1 VGVKGEVNELK
12 EVIAFWN
19 NESCGERHAKG
30 DSEIELFKSQ
40 EELRYQLEP
49 YIIDFAQFDD
59 FHGLDVLEIGVGY
72 GADHSN
78 IARSKPNLLAG
89 VDLTE
94 RAIKNTKARF
104 EVLDLKSDL
113 RVDNAEDLSFQD
125 ESFDAVFSWGALHH
139 SPNTEKCFEE
149 VFRVLKPGGFAK
161 IMIYHKH
168 APIGW
173 MLWLRYGLA
182 KFRPFIG
189 MKEIY
194 SSYLESPGTKAY
206 SVEEARCLSKS
217 FSYFEAKIELSTGDL
232 LEGDAGA
239 RHKGP
244 LLRLVRVIYPRFL
257 IRFLSRLFPI
267 GLFMLITIKK

>member
-1 VGVKGEVNELK
+1 MKELTEVKD
-12 EVIAFWN
+12 FWN
-19 NESCGERHAKG
+19 AESCGERHAEG
-30 DSEIELFKSQ
+30 ATELERFKSQ

-49 YIIDFAQFDD
+49 YIIDFAKFDD
-59 FHGLDVLEIGVGY
+59 FQRLDVLEIGVGY
-72 GADHSN
+72 GADHSR
-78 IARSKPNLLAG
+78 IARSGPNSLTG

-94 RAIKNTKARF
+94 RAIENTKARF
-104 EVLDLKSDL
+104 EILDLRSDL
-113 RVDNAEDLSFQD
+113 KVDNAEDLSFED
-125 ESFDAVFSWGALHH
+125 GSFDAVYSWGVLHH

-182 KFRPFIG
+182 KFRPFVG

-206 SVEEARCLSKS
+206 SIEEARLLCKS
-217 FSYFEAKIELSTGDL
+217 FAHFEARIELSTGDL
-232 LEGDAGA
+232 LEADAGA

-244 LLRLVRVIYPRFL
+244 LLSLARKIYPRFL
-257 IRFLSRLFPI
+257 IRFLSRFVPI
-267 GLFMLITIKK
+267 GLFMLITVKK

>member
-1 VGVKGEVNELK
+1 MNELI
-12 EVIAFWN
+12 EVKDFWN
-19 NESCGERHAKG
+19 AESCGERHAEG
-30 DSEIELFKSQ
+30 ATELERFKSQ

-49 YIIDFAQFDD
+49 YIIDFAKFDD
-59 FHGLDVLEIGVGY
+59 FQRLDVLEIGVGY
-72 GADHSN
+72 GADHSR
-78 IARSKPNLLAG
+78 IARSGPNSLTG

-94 RAIKNTKARF
+94 RAIENTKARF
-104 EVLDLKSDL
+104 EILDLRSDL
-113 RVDNAEDLSFQD
+113 KVDNAEDLSFED
-125 ESFDAVFSWGALHH
+125 GSFDAVYSWGVLHH

-182 KFRPFIG
+182 KFRPFVG

-206 SVEEARCLSKS
+206 SIEEARFLCKS
-217 FSYFEAKIELSTGDL
+217 FAHFEARIELSTGDL
-232 LEGDAGA
+232 LEADAGA

-244 LLRLVRVIYPRFL
+244 LLSLARKIYPRFL
-257 IRFLSRLFPI
+257 IRFLSRFVPI
-267 GLFMLITIKK
+267 GLFMLITVKK